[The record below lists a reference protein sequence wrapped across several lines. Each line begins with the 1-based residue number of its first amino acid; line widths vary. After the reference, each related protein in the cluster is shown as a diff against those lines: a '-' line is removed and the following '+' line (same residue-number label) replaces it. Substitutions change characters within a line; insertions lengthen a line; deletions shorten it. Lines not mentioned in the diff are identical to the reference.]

1 MNHLTECAGAPPQR
15 APYSLASI
23 AGEFAFISG
32 QGPFTPE
39 GELLIAPFEAQ
50 ARQTF
55 ANVIAITEGLGAT
68 VADVARVGIYLQD
81 MKTDFA
87 QMNAIYAEFFPEP
100 FPARTTIPTPQ
111 LRFGLEVDAVIW
123 LGGRK

>member
-1 MNHLTECAGAPPQR
+1 
-15 APYSLASI
+15 LAAI
-23 AGEFAFISG
+23 AGEFAYISG

-39 GELLIAPFEAQ
+39 GELLTGSFEEQ
-50 ARQTF
+50 ARRTF
-55 ANVIAITEGLGAT
+55 ANVLAITTALGGT

-87 QMNAIYAEFFPEP
+87 QMNTIYAEFFPEP

-123 LGGRK
+123 LGGGK